1 MKKKMLCVLL
11 ASVMAVGTLAGCG
24 GGNSSSTTAA
34 ASGTTAAASESQASG
49 GQSDTA
55 SGDLGDPQ
63 TFKFALTVASTHPY
77 SIAAQ
82 DFAKIVE
89 EKSGGNMKVELYY
102 DGSLGGDNE
111 LMDAMQMNG
120 VTFALMGPAGV
131 QTLCPM
137 YNFFDLPCLFETTDA
152 AYAFQDSE
160 AVSSLLQADELINN
174 GVRGLGFYENGWYL
188 ISNNKSEITTIDQLS
203 GMKMRSMTSDMA
215 IKS

>member
-89 EKSGGNMKVELYY
+89 EKSGGNMKIEL
-102 DGSLGGDNE
+102 
-111 LMDAMQMNG
+111 
-120 VTFALMGPAGV
+120 
-131 QTLCPM
+131 
-137 YNFFDLPCLFETTDA
+137 
-152 AYAFQDSE
+152 
-160 AVSSLLQADELINN
+160 
-174 GVRGLGFYENGWYL
+174 
-188 ISNNKSEITTIDQLS
+188 
-203 GMKMRSMTSDMA
+203 
-215 IKS
+215 

>member
-1 MKKKMLCVLL
+1 ME
-11 ASVMAVGTLAGCG
+11 AETAVPLRQQHQ
-24 GGNSSSTTAA
+24 
-34 ASGTTAAASESQASG
+34 EQLQRHRKVRPSG

-137 YNFFDLPCLFETTDA
+137 YNFFDLASLVTTVIGS
-152 AYAFQDSE
+152 Q
-160 AVSSLLQADELINN
+160 
-174 GVRGLGFYENGWYL
+174 
-188 ISNNKSEITTIDQLS
+188 
-203 GMKMRSMTSDMA
+203 
-215 IKS
+215 